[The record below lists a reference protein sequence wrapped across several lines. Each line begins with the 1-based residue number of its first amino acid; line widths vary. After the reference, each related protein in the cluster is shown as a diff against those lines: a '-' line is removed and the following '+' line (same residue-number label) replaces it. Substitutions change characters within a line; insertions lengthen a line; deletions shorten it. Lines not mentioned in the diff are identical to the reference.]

1 MHIGLI
7 LTKTPAEEGFQT
19 FIQFANMYQGNDE
32 VTIYMV
38 GNGVFSARK
47 GHLNEDLIS
56 NLLEN
61 SIIYA
66 NSDDLKARG
75 IKEEDLIEGINSI
88 EGYDNL
94 VVNIMEK
101 FDQILSF

>member
-19 FIQFANMYQGNDE
+19 FIQFANLYQGKDE
-32 VTIYMV
+32 VTIYMI
-38 GNGVFSARK
+38 GNGVFCARK
-47 GHLNEDLIS
+47 GHMNEDKIL

-61 SIIYA
+61 SLIYA
-66 NSDDLKARG
+66 NSNDLNARG
-75 IKEEDLIEGINSI
+75 IKEDDLIDGIKI
-88 EGYDNL
+88 IQGYDGL
-94 VVNIMEK
+94 VVEIMEE